1 GRYITQDPLGIL
13 GGLNS
18 YQYAGSDPINWIDP
32 LGLIKVADKGVE
44 GIVGKEAD
52 AQLVPDTFVSDVTTH
67 NKQIGQLNAKKTGIS
82 GAHNQDAFL
91 ESVEM
96 TGAKIVG
103 PKHTDR
109 RFPGLIEY
117 QYQLPARAANGPNAG
132 KIIRFKKVEKKTTY
146 DPAILSDAKVA
157 DMSNRAAKQAENYFR
172 NNPHK
177 REYSVK
183 VDGYWFTVT
192 KNQNTGKIS
201 NAFLTMP
208 IRNIK

>member
-1 GRYITQDPLGIL
+1 M
-13 GGLNS
+13 
-18 YQYAGSDPINWIDP
+18 
-32 LGLIKVADKGVE
+32 IKVENSGFE

-67 NKQIGQLNAKKTGIS
+67 NKQIGILNKKKDGIS

-103 PKHTDR
+103 PKYTDR

-132 KIIRFKKVEKKTTY
+132 QIVGYKIKVTKTTY
-146 DPAILSDAKVA
+146 NPAILSDAKIA
-157 DMSNRAAKQAENYFR
+157 SMSQRAAKQAERYFMF
-172 NNPHK
+172 NPESFVHD
-177 REYSVK
+177 VK
-183 VDGYWFTVT
+183 IDGYWFRVT
-192 KNQNTGKIS
+192 RDAKSGKIS
-201 NAFLTMP
+201 NSFITMP
-208 IRNIK
+208 KRNVK